1 MVPETQMKLHVT
13 EPNFLENL
21 FLPPKLGKLT
31 KNGLETDVLNLL
43 KNLVVNFYWI
53 CLIMKIYINAQIQ
66 YLKEHVLSQSDS
78 RIF

>member
-1 MVPETQMKLHVT
+1 MVPETQMKLQLT
-13 EPNFLENL
+13 ELNFLENL

-31 KNGLETDVLNLL
+31 KNGLKTGVLNLL
-43 KNLVVNFYWI
+43 KNLVVNFYGI

>member
-1 MVPETQMKLHVT
+1 MMLETHMKLCVT
-13 EPNFLENL
+13 EPDFLENI

-31 KNGLETDVLNLL
+31 KNGLKTGVLNLL
-43 KNLVVNFYWI
+43 KNLVVNFYGI